1 MREDKI
7 KGVGKTV
14 VLVVLLLLYLS
25 SLLAFMLYLSNT
37 LINFIRCFFY
47 EVYCS
52 SWTLE

>member
-25 SLLAFMLYLSNT
+25 SLLAFK
-37 LINFIRCFFY
+37 
-47 EVYCS
+47 
-52 SWTLE
+52 